1 MKSVAV
7 IGAGGMGRFHA
18 ETLLALPG
26 VELAAVADPYPH
38 PDLDG
43 LDVPVTTDVDA
54 CAREGWDGV
63 VIASPDDTHAAL
75 TIAALDAGS
84 RVLCE
89 KPLSHDLAGAEAVIA
104 KEVELGERRV
114 QVGFMRE
121 VDPAHAA
128 LAEQLAGVGDLQYLR
143 CTHRNTNAE
152 ARPPATVLVQSLIH
166 DIHTV
171 HWLAGRVLDVDARA
185 IERPG
190 GLAHVLL
197 VLRLESGA
205 TATVEFSDN
214 GPAYSVQVEATGP
227 SGVLASLP
235 TAEPQPR
242 SEGRTT
248 EAAPGAAAE
257 QTERSESAIV
267 GMVELDW
274 FGWFADAYR
283 LQDRR
288 WVESLS
294 GPEAIGPSSVDGLA
308 AQLVA
313 EAALTSIAEGRAVE
327 VAPFQ
332 TPELFLP

>member
-1 MKSVAV
+1 MKRVAV

-26 VELAAVADPYPH
+26 VELAAIADPYPH
-38 PDLDG
+38 PDLENF
-43 LDVPVTTDVDA
+43 DVPVSTDVA
-54 CAREGWDGV
+54 ECAAQGWDGV

-75 TIAALDAGS
+75 TLSALDAGS

-89 KPLSHDLAGAEAVIA
+89 KPLSHDIAGARAVID
-104 KEVELGERRV
+104 KEVALGGRRV

-128 LAEQLAGVGDLQYLR
+128 LAEQLAQLGDLQYLR

-171 HWLAGRVLDVDARA
+171 HWLAGKIVDVDARA

-197 VLRLESGA
+197 ILRLASGA
-205 TATVEFSDN
+205 TATVEFSDDTY
-214 GPAYSVQVEATGP
+214 AYDVEVEATA
-227 SGVLASLP
+227 VD
-235 TAEPQPR
+235 
-242 SEGRTT
+242 
-248 EAAPGAAAE
+248 
-257 QTERSESAIV
+257 
-267 GMVELDW
+267 GMVMTSAPQRPRVRIDGDYRTPIGRDW
-274 FGWFADAYR
+274 FGWFAEAYR
-283 LQDRR
+283 IQDRQ

-294 GPEAIGPSSVDGLA
+294 APAAIGPSAFDGLA
-308 AQLVA
+308 AQFVA
-313 EAALTSIAEGRAVE
+313 EAALVSIAEGRPVKVQSLYRPGVYA
-327 VAPFQ
+327 
-332 TPELFLP
+332 T